1 MPAYEDMFEITPNK
15 PTLILAP
22 ARLLENFPTFA
33 AILINLTN
41 KNRTKSAWFV

>member
-1 MPAYEDMFEITPNK
+1 MPEYEDVFEIMPNK

-22 ARLLENFPTFA
+22 ARLLENFPTLA

-41 KNRTKSAWFV
+41 KNRTKSTSFV